1 MEFGILFTSHPD
13 KEREP
18 YPHRDV
24 HSRVTNEIIEADRLG
39 FDIAWI
45 AEHHFSNGYGILPD
59 PFSYIAYLAPQTER
73 IKLGTAVMTLP
84 LQNPIRVVENAAFV
98 DILTEGRFILGLGSG
113 YRPYEFEGL
122 GIEFETRHDA
132 QEEAIPIVLEAL
144 HNRRVDHSG
153 TFYNS
158 AVTGDYEIFPACLQ
172 QPHMP
177 LYMAA
182 GSERSIGFA
191 ARHGFGL
198 MLSTLPSFEAQTK
211 STAFY
216 RDEMT
221 KAPAPWTG
229 NPGFGHID
237 IARWVYVA
245 ETDEKA
251 KQESAD
257 GVVGHLKNFMSKG
270 ASGYLGRV
278 SEKDMSKELDYDDLA
293 QTTFLHGSPD
303 TLIRRLELLQE
314 MTGMTSLVLHYPPYY
329 GPELALKSLRMF
341 AEEVMPAFRGGRTGA
356 TAAAE

>member
-1 MEFGILFTSHPD
+1 MEFGVLFTSHPD

-18 YPHRDV
+18 YPHRAV
-24 HSRVTNEIIEADRLG
+24 HARVTREIIAADRLG
-39 FDIAWI
+39 YDIAWI

-59 PFSYIAYLAPQTER
+59 PFSYIAYLAPQTKR

-84 LQNPIRVVENAAFV
+84 LQNPIRVVENAAFI

-113 YRPYEFEGL
+113 YRPYEFAGL
-122 GIEFETRHDA
+122 GIDFETRHDA
-132 QEEAIPIVLEAL
+132 QEEAIPIVLEAF
-144 HNRRVDHSG
+144 HKRRVEHAG
-153 TFYNS
+153 KFYDS
-158 AVTGDYEIFPACLQ
+158 TVTGDYEIFPACLQ
-172 QPHMP
+172 KPHPP

-198 MLSTLPSFEAQTK
+198 MLSTLPSFEAHAK

-221 KAPAPWTG
+221 KAPAPWNR

-245 ETDEKA
+245 ETDAKA
-251 KQESAD
+251 KEESAD

-270 ASGYLGRV
+270 AAGYLGRV
-278 SEKDMSKELDYDDLA
+278 SEKDMSKELDYDELA
-293 QTTFLHGSPD
+293 ETTFLHGSPE
-303 TLIRRLELLQE
+303 TVIRRLERLRE

-329 GPELALKSLRMF
+329 GPEKALRSLRMF
-341 AEEVMPAFRGGRTGA
+341 AAEVMPAFRDGGARA
-356 TAAAE
+356 TAAE

>member
-24 HSRVTNEIIEADRLG
+24 HARTTREIIEADRLG

-59 PFSYIAYLAPQTER
+59 PFSYITYLAPQTER

-84 LQNPIRVVENAAFV
+84 LQNPVKVIENAAFV

-122 GIEFETRHDA
+122 GIDFETRHDA

-144 HNRRVDHSG
+144 HKRRIEHAG

-158 AVTGDYEIFPACLQ
+158 NITGEYEVFPVCLQ

-198 MLSTLPSFEAQTK
+198 MLSTLPSFEAHAK

-216 RDEMT
+216 RNEIK
-221 KAPAPWTG
+221 KAPVLWTG

-251 KQESAD
+251 KQESAE
-257 GVVGHLKNFMSKG
+257 GVVTHLKNFMSKG

-278 SEKDMSKELDYDDLA
+278 SEKDMSKDLDYDDLA
-293 QTTFLHGSPD
+293 QTTFLHGSPE
-303 TLIRRLELLQE
+303 TVIQRLKLLQE
-314 MTGMTSLVLHYPPYY
+314 MTGLTSLVLHYPPYY
-329 GPELALKSLRMF
+329 GPEKALKSLKLF
-341 AEEVMPAFRGGRTGA
+341 AEEVMPAFCDRSGA